1 MRHPAGVSA
10 RAHVIVPFSRQETRM
25 IGRRLVTILAAM
37 TVVLAAAVAF
47 AQTQGDTVKAIS
59 AQLMMP
65 ARGFVQP
72 KTEWGEPDISGVWTS
87 DAALGIPRERPVKYG
102 NRGFYTDQ
110 EFADVEKAD
119 KERRSHGENAVGA
132 FRNDDAWK
140 TKSFRQTSLV
150 IEPQDGHTPPFTTE
164 ALTRTAPRDR
174 GSFGEGPFDSW
185 LDFTL
190 YDRCIT
196 RGIVGSIMPVVYGNG
211 NRIVQTPGQVVISY
225 EMIHDTRVIYTD
237 GRPHVSRNIR
247 QYLGDSRGHW
257 EGNTLVIETTNFT
270 DQTSIGGG
278 NGNGL
283 RHSTEMKITERI
295 TRIDKDE
302 LRYEVHVDDPK
313 TYTKPF
319 TISLPLTSPPG
330 YELLPY
336 DCHEGNYM
344 LPHSLSAEREE
355 DRAIEDDAKRG
366 IIRKRKS
373 VQQNLDAGARPI
385 PGRANPND
393 DIDSN

>member
-1 MRHPAGVSA
+1 MTRRH
-10 RAHVIVPFSRQETRM
+10 
-25 IGRRLVTILAAM
+25 LASGAS
-37 TVVLAAAVAF
+37 VGAAVLALLLITVPLIAQSQSVDTKAVLGQLA
-47 AQTQGDTVKAIS
+47 TPVK
-59 AQLMMP
+59 
-65 ARGFVQP
+65 GFTPP
-72 KTEWGEPDISGVWTS
+72 KTEWGDPDISGVWTS
-87 DAALGIPRERPVKYG
+87 DAALGIPRERPEKFG
-102 NRGFYTDQ
+102 TRAMLNDQ
-110 EFADVEKAD
+110 EFAEAQKAD
-119 KERRSHGENAVGA
+119 TERRVGAENATGA
-132 FRNDDAWK
+132 FRNDGAWK
-140 TKSFRQTSLV
+140 TKSYRQTSLV
-150 IEPQDGHTPPFTTE
+150 IEPENGRTPAFTAE
-164 ALTRTAPRDR
+164 AQKRAATRDR
-174 GSFGEGPFDSW
+174 GSFGEGPFDSP

-211 NRIVQTPGQVVISY
+211 NRIVQAPGQVVISY
-225 EMIHDTRVIYTD
+225 EMVHDTRVVYTD
-237 GRPHVSRNIR
+237 GRPHAPSNIR

-283 RHSTEMKITERI
+283 RHSADMKITERI
-295 TRIDKDE
+295 TRVDKDE

-319 TISLPLTSPPG
+319 TISMPLSSPPQ

-336 DCHEGNYM
+336 ECHEGNYM

-355 DRAIEDDAKRG
+355 DAAIEADRQKG

-373 VQQNLDAGARPI
+373 IQQNLDAGARPI
-385 PGRANPND
+385 PGRTNPND
-393 DIDSN
+393 DIDR